1 MKTIDAR
8 GLSCPKPV
16 VLTKKEM
23 ESHSKIITIVDNE
36 IAKQNVERLANN
48 MDYDIDINKKDEDY
62 YIALTKTGSNEK
74 DNLDIQPVTIENPLT
89 ALLLSSDKLGKGSEE
104 LGKILMKGYLY
115 TLTEIKPYPSSIL
128 MMNEGVKLAT
138 ENEDAIKNLKKMEE
152 EGVEI
157 IVCGTCL
164 DYYQCT
170 DDLKVGIVGNMYS
183 IVEKM
188 NQAQKLIHI

>member
-74 DNLDIQPVTIENPLT
+74 DNLDIQPVAIENPLT

-128 MMNEGVKLAT
+128 IMNEGVKLAT
-138 ENEDAIKNLKKMEE
+138 ENDDAIKNLRKMEE

-170 DDLKVGIVGNMYS
+170 DDIKVGIVGNMYS